1 MKKLI
6 LAVLIFIMIFCSIET
21 LYASSCNNSTLKTLN
36 KHLPQPLP
44 PGIKIISQKMVS
56 GLCETIVEFRG
67 RDIPFYSTEDFVIV
81 GQMFKNK
88 KNIPAEE
95 LELIVK
101 NLFLKH
107 KKQLDKLSVFNYS
120 PLNKKTKHTI
130 YFFTDPLCP
139 YCHRAVERIKE
150 LAKDTNSEIKFILY
164 SVHLP
169 QGNRE
174 IEKVICSNMDL
185 DTYINTNFP
194 LKKQVKTCDRA
205 KKLIEGVVKL
215 AEDLKVNSVPTFF
228 LEDGT
233 KIIGA
238 NTTRIKKAILN
249 NRGSQQK

>member
-6 LAVLIFIMIFCSIET
+6 LAVLISIMIFSFIET
-21 LYASSCNNSTLKTLN
+21 LFAETCNNSTLKTIN

-44 PGIKIISQKMVS
+44 PGTKIISQKEVNGM
-56 GLCETIVEFRG
+56 CQTILEFRG

-95 LELIVK
+95 LESIVK
-101 NLFLKH
+101 DLFLEH

-120 PLNKKTKHTI
+120 PSNKKTEHTI

-139 YCHRAVERIKE
+139 YCHRAIKEIKE
-150 LAKDTNSEIKFILY
+150 LAKNTNSKIKIILY
-164 SVHLP
+164 SVHTP
-169 QGNRE
+169 QGDRE

-185 DTYINTNFP
+185 DSYITTNFP
-194 LKKQVKTCDRA
+194 IKKQIKTCDRA
-205 KKLIEGVVKL
+205 KKLIQDISKL
-215 AEDLKVNSVPTFF
+215 ARDLKINSVPTFF

-233 KIIGA
+233 KIVGA
-238 NTTRIKKAILN
+238 NISRIKRAIILN
-249 NRGSQQK
+249 DKKN